1 MGMQEYPDQV
11 ARINEL
17 LERHRQGDKSARGEL
32 LDYAGESLRKLIKK
46 IYHRDDQLHRWELTD
61 DVRQNLAIRLLQAL
75 DEVKPESALHFFRLA
90 NQHIRW
96 TLRDLAK
103 HYYGPYGMGS
113 HHDTDK
119 DPLEGPDRRQ
129 DSDFDWDR
137 FDGALNALSEEEQNV
152 FNLCEFEELPLTKVA
167 KELEMS
173 YGTVKIRYRTARLKL
188 WEALRDEDRAHD
200 H

>member
-1 MGMQEYPDQV
+1 MQEDPDQV

-32 LDYAGESLRKLIKK
+32 LDYAWESLRNLIKNMFPDED
-46 IYHRDDQLHRWELTD
+46 RLHRWELTD
-61 DVRQNLAIRLLQAL
+61 DVRQNLAIRMLEAL
-75 DEVKPESALHFFRLA
+75 DEVKPVSALHFFRLA

-103 HYYGPYGMGS
+103 HYYGRRGMGTR
-113 HHDTDK
+113 HDTDK
-119 DPLEGPDRRQ
+119 APLEGPDRRH

-137 FDGALNALSEEEQNV
+137 FEKAMEALSEVERDV
-152 FNLCEFEELPLTKVA
+152 FNLHEFNEFPLTKVA

-173 YGTVKIRYRTARLKL
+173 YGTVKIRYRDARLKL
-188 WEALRDEDRAHD
+188 QEALRDEAPGS
-200 H
+200 